1 MKTTIHKVLVTLA
14 LGIFSSTS
22 QAQDLLITNAQLLT
36 QSGSD
41 TAKIDI
47 LIEDG
52 VIAEMGVGLEASSNT
67 PVLDADGKPVT
78 PAFFAGLT
86 VSGLSD
92 VELVSESVDSGY
104 SDLFTETMHPEF
116 DVRVA
121 YNPHSSIVPIT
132 RVEGFG
138 YALLAATSRDHT
150 LSGTGGL
157 VRFDGGFDSFE
168 GRDVLFISAGG
179 WSGDRVGGSR
189 AVHWMLLEQ
198 AVAET
203 KGGDLEIISRQGRE
217 TLKRV
222 MKDGVVLFHA
232 ERAADIMQALRF
244 IADNRLRGVIAGAS
258 EGWMVADALAS
269 ASVPVI
275 INALDNLPASFDSL
289 GARLDNAALLHSAGV
304 EVMFTSNETHNARKI
319 RQVAGN
325 AVANGLPHEV
335 AIAAMTTTPAR
346 VFGGQDRSLRVGNR
360 ADLVI
365 WGGDPLEVNAVAK
378 QVVINGK
385 LDSMRSRQTL
395 LRDRYLPESPAI
407 PRAYIKP

>member
-1 MKTTIHKVLVTLA
+1 MRITMQKVITTIA
-14 LGIFSSTS
+14 LGIFTLAV
-22 QAQDLLITNAQLLT
+22 QAQDLLVNNAQLLAPG
-36 QSGSD
+36 SSD
-41 TAKIDI
+41 TAKVDI
-47 LIEDG
+47 LIKAG
-52 VIAEMGVGLEASSNT
+52 VIAEIGVGLEAPSGT
-67 PVLDADGKPVT
+67 PTLDAEGQPVT
-78 PAFFAGLT
+78 PALFAGIT

-104 SDLFTETMHPEF
+104 SELFTETMHPEF
-116 DVRVA
+116 DVRAA
-121 YNPHSSIVPIT
+121 YNPHSSVIPIT

-150 LSGTGGL
+150 IAGSGGL

-179 WSGDRVGGSR
+179 WAGDRIGGSR

-198 AVAET
+198 AIAES

-217 TLKRV
+217 TLKRII
-222 MKDGVVLFHA
+222 KDGVVLFHA
-232 ERAADIMQALRF
+232 ERAADIMQALQF
-244 IADNRLRGVIAGAS
+244 IADHRLRGVIAGAS
-258 EGWMVADALAS
+258 EGWMVAEALAR
-269 ASVPVI
+269 AEVPVV

-289 GARLDNAALLHSAGV
+289 GARLDNAALLHAAGV
-304 EVMFTSNETHNARKI
+304 EVMFTSNETHNARKV

-325 AVANGLPHEV
+325 AVANGLPHAA
-335 AIAAMTTTPAR
+335 AIAALTTVPAR
-346 VFGGQDRSLRVGNR
+346 VFGGQDRSLSVGNR

-365 WGGDPLEVNAVAK
+365 WGGDPLEVNAVAT
-378 QVVINGK
+378 QVIIDGK

-395 LRDRYLPESPAI
+395 LRDRYLPEKTTL